1 MVKVINEKPYFI
13 SKISPIKLFVGQVQ
27 DYQLPEVGDRENLQV
42 KISFDYLPRF
52 ITISNNK
59 VMTVAP
65 LDDKDIG
72 NYNIKITLEDAG
84 KARREYVMLVTV

>member
-1 MVKVINEKPYFI
+1 
-13 SKISPIKLFVGQVQ
+13 
-27 DYQLPEVGDRENLQV
+27 VGDRENLQV

-72 NYNIKITLEDAG
+72 NFNIKINLEDIG
-84 KARREYVMLVTV
+84 NARREYVILVTV